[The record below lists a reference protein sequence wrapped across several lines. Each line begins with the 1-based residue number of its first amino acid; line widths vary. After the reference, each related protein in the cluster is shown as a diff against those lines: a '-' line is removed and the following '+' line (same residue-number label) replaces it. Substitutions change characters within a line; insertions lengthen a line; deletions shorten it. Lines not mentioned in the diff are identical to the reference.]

1 MRQGD
6 LKNKARVAIAG
17 LAVSGALALVA
28 DFEGFSNKAY
38 IPVKNDV
45 ATIGYGQTFYSD
57 GRRVRLGD
65 WISEK
70 AAKNEL
76 KALIEKK
83 YLTKLKECVKVP
95 LSQGEFDAF
104 LSLMYNIGDVAFCRS
119 TLVRKLNVKDYAG
132 ACSEILRWKYAGGRV
147 LRGLQNR
154 RLREYE
160 ICMKG

>member
-1 MRQGD
+1 MRQND
-6 LKNKARVAIAG
+6 LKQKARVAIAG
-17 LAVSGALALVA
+17 LTVSGALALIV

-65 WISEK
+65 FISEK
-70 AAKNEL
+70 VAKNEL
-76 KALIEKK
+76 KTIIEKK
-83 YLTKLKECVKVP
+83 YLTKLKECVNVP

-104 LSLMYNIGDVAFCRS
+104 LSLMYNIGDGAFCRS
-119 TLVRKLNVKDYAG
+119 TLVKKLNAKDYAG

-147 LRGLQNR
+147 LRGLESR
-154 RLREYE
+154 RLQEYE

>member
-6 LKNKARVAIAG
+6 LKQKARVAVTG
-17 LAVSGALALVA
+17 LAVSGALALIA

-57 GRRVRLGD
+57 GRRVKLGD

-70 AAKNEL
+70 VAKNEL
-76 KALIEKK
+76 KTIIEKK
-83 YLTKLKECVKVP
+83 YLTRLKECVRVP

-104 LSLMYNIGDVAFCRS
+104 LSLMYNIGDGAFCRS

-132 ACSEILRWKYAGGRV
+132 ACKEILRWKYVGVRV
-147 LRGLQNR
+147 LRGLELR
-154 RLREYE
+154 RLKEYE
-160 ICMKG
+160 VCMKG

>member
-1 MRQGD
+1 MRQND
-6 LKNKARVAIAG
+6 LKQKARVAIAG
-17 LAVSGALALVA
+17 LTASGAIAIIA
-28 DFEGFSNKAY
+28 NFEGFSNKAY

-65 WISEK
+65 FISEK
-70 AAKNEL
+70 VAKNEL
-76 KALIEKK
+76 KTIIEKK
-83 YLTKLKECVKVP
+83 YLTRLKECVRVP

-104 LSLMYNIGDVAFCRS
+104 LSLMYNIGDGAFCRS
-119 TLVRKLNVKDYAG
+119 TLVKKLNAKDYAG

-147 LRGLQNR
+147 LRGLESR
-154 RLREYE
+154 RLKEYE